1 MADTIR
7 CPGCGRPIDVSGP
20 PGAKYQIVQDTDK
33 DGARYVEIN
42 IGRARVHRC
51 LECLDGIWR

>member
-1 MADTIR
+1 
-7 CPGCGRPIDVSGP
+7 VSAP
-20 PGAKYQIVQDTDK
+20 PDAKYQIVQDTDK

-51 LECLDGIWR
+51 LECLDGMWR